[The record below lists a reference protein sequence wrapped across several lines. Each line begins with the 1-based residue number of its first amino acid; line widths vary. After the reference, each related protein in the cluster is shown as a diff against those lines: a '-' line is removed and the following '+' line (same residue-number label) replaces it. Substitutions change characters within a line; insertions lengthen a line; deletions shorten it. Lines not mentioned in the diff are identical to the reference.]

1 MLLWLIL
8 LIGIALSVLAI
19 AMLVAMARAER
30 RTRRA
35 FYRSLGYS
43 DEVIASLGRAK
54 GGVAAQLAHVRQ
66 SPGATGARPV
76 PGGRDLPSGAD
87 GGD

>member
-8 LIGIALSVLAI
+8 SVGTALSLLAI
-19 AMLVAMARAER
+19 AVFVAMARAER

-43 DEVIASLGRAK
+43 DDVIATLDRRK
-54 GGVAAQLAHVRQ
+54 GAVAAQLAQIRQ
-66 SPGATGARPV
+66 SPSAASGRPAPAV
-76 PGGRDLPSGAD
+76 RDRPSIAD